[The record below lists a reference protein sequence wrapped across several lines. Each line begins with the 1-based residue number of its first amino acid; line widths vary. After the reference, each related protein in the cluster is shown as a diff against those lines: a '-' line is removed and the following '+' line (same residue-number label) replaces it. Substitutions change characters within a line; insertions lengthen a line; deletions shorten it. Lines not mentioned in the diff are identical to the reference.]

1 MFATIDD
8 LQYKEHKLAEKAQRI
23 TELRI
28 ELREWEDRKAKLHS
42 NKPTCDKNELSYE
55 ESIEFGKRV
64 DEYERELKEVEINKL
79 KIERQLSALKL
90 QIRKLLPVSGIKI
103 KVSQY
108 SDEGK
113 PLHTYYIR
121 QEEHKEQ
128 NDQSY
133 YIEIEECRA

>member
-1 MFATIDD
+1 MIATIDD

-23 TELRI
+23 KELRN
-28 ELREWEDRKAKLHS
+28 ELRDWEAKKAKLHR

-55 ESIEFGKRV
+55 ESIEFGKQV
-64 DEYERELKEVEINKL
+64 DQYEKELEEVEINKL

-90 QIRKLLPVSGIKI
+90 QTRKLVPVSGIKI

-113 PLHTYYIR
+113 PIHTYYIR
-121 QEEHKEQ
+121 QAKNIEQ
-128 NDQSY
+128 KDQNHC
-133 YIEIEECRA
+133 IEIEECKA